1 MIIRLLLA
9 AAIAAPCV
17 GCASVTRGTTEN
29 ISISSTPAGATAE
42 VSGLDIPTACV
53 TPCVVQA
60 KRNADITV
68 TVNKEGYEP
77 QIIPLTKEIPGTGA
91 AGFAGNLLLGGL
103 VGMGVDAATGAAHGS
118 QAESGDSDPATGRAA
133 CRAGRARQAAAAA
146 AELTLDVPDRPI
158 DVSGPSVF
166 LGDLPSRAAAGPGQA
181 ACNHNPSR
189 LCDLKSR
196 KGLAYLSRAW
206 NP

>member
-1 MIIRLLLA
+1 MIIRVVLA

-42 VSGLDIPTACV
+42 IIGLDIPTSCV

-77 QIIPLTKEIPGTGA
+77 QVIPLTKEVPGAGA
-91 AGFAGNLLLGGL
+91 AGFAGNLLLGGV
-103 VGMGVDAATGAAHGS
+103 VGMGVDAATGAALDHKPNPVIVTL
-118 QAESGDSDPATGRAA
+118 QPVAPPPRRPKPPRRAPPP
-133 CRAGRARQAAAAA
+133 Q
-146 AELTLDVPDRPI
+146 
-158 DVSGPSVF
+158 S
-166 LGDLPSRAAAGPGQA
+166 
-181 ACNHNPSR
+181 
-189 LCDLKSR
+189 
-196 KGLAYLSRAW
+196 
-206 NP
+206 

>member
-17 GCASVTRGTTEN
+17 GCASVTRGTNEN

-42 VSGLDIPTACV
+42 IAGLDIPTSCV

-91 AGFAGNLLLGGL
+91 AGFAGNVLLGGL
-103 VGMGVDAATGAAHGS
+103 VGMGVDAATGAAMDHKPNPVIVTLR
-118 QAESGDSDPATGRAA
+118 PAAPTARRPRPPRRAPPP
-133 CRAGRARQAAAAA
+133 Q
-146 AELTLDVPDRPI
+146 
-158 DVSGPSVF
+158 S
-166 LGDLPSRAAAGPGQA
+166 
-181 ACNHNPSR
+181 
-189 LCDLKSR
+189 
-196 KGLAYLSRAW
+196 
-206 NP
+206 